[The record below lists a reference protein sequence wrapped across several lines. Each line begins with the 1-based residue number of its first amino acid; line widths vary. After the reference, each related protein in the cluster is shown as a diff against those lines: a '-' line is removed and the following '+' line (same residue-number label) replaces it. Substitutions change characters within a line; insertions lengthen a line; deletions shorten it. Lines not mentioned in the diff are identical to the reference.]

1 VFVEN
6 LKDSAFLLKSNKMRK
21 ALEKKGKSFLIRI
34 LRLLLR
40 NKPVQDKVDLSA
52 VKKILVIRQDNRI
65 GNLVLTTPLLL
76 ALRKS
81 FPRAKLSFLS
91 SSVSAEV
98 FSGSKLIDELL
109 VLEKKR
115 YIRNPFAFLS
125 QILSLR
131 RKGFDLAF
139 DCSDESYLSFGHGM
153 WIYLSRAKYR
163 VGHKREKS
171 DLFLNIEVPPANH
184 TRHAADMH
192 LDLLKFLIPGISDEL
207 PLLEVKKE
215 EKEYIRNY
223 LEKMGITN
231 DDFLVGINLGG
242 TGEKRWEI
250 KNFIELGEWIKEK
263 EDVKLI
269 YIWGPEEKELVKNLK
284 ITGILPEIQPL
295 PKLSALLQRCNL
307 FISSDSGIMHL
318 ATSVGTPTLAI
329 FIHSDPQKFGPRGEK
344 DKIISKIDGEIELK
358 GVLEEACRMVK
369 ELSRMKGTKI
379 SVI

>member
-1 VFVEN
+1 
-6 LKDSAFLLKSNKMRK
+6 MRK
-21 ALEKKGKSFLIRI
+21 ALEKKGKSFLIQG

-81 FPRAKLSFLS
+81 FPQAKLSFLS

-98 FSGSKLIDELL
+98 FSGLKLIDELL

-115 YIRNPFAFLS
+115 YIRNPFAFIS
-125 QILSLR
+125 QIFSLR

-139 DCSDESYLSFGHGM
+139 DCSDENHLSFGHGM

-184 TRHAADMH
+184 TRHAIEMH
-192 LDLLKFLIPGISDEL
+192 LDLLRFLIPGISDEL
-207 PLLEVKKE
+207 PFLGAKKE

-223 LEKMGITN
+223 LEKMGIT
-231 DDFLVGINLGG
+231 DEDFLVGINLGG

-250 KNFIELGEWIKEK
+250 RNFIELGNWLREREN
-263 EDVKLI
+263 VKLI

-284 ITGILPEIQPL
+284 ISEVLPEILPL

-329 FIHSDPQKFGPRGEK
+329 FIHSDPQKFGPRGK
-344 DKIISKIDGEIELK
+344 GDRVISALDGKLEIEEVLK
-358 GVLEEACRMVK
+358 EAEKMIR
-369 ELSRMKGTKI
+369 ELYEGKQIKMKTI
-379 SVI
+379 

>member
-1 VFVEN
+1 
-6 LKDSAFLLKSNKMRK
+6 MRK
-21 ALEKKGKSFLIRI
+21 TLEKKGKSFLIQV
-34 LRLLLR
+34 LKLLFR
-40 NKPVQDKVDLSA
+40 NKPVHGKADLSSIE
-52 VKKILVIRQDNRI
+52 KILVIRQDDRI

-81 FPRAKLSFLS
+81 FPQARLSFLS
-91 SSVSAEV
+91 SNVSAEV

-115 YIRNPFAFLS
+115 YIRNPFAFIS
-125 QILSLR
+125 QIFSLR

-139 DCSDESYLSFGHGM
+139 DCSDENHLSFGHGM
-153 WIYLSRAKYR
+153 WIYLSGAKYR

-171 DLFLNIEVPPANH
+171 DLFLNIEVPPVKY
-184 TRHAADMH
+184 TRHAIDMH

-207 PLLEVKKE
+207 PFLGVKKE

-231 DDFLVGINLGG
+231 EDSLIGINLGG

-250 KNFIELGEWIKEK
+250 KNFIELGEWIKER
-263 EDVKLI
+263 ENVKVI
-269 YIWGPEEKELVKNLK
+269 YIWGPEEKELIKNLK
-284 ITGILPEIQPL
+284 ISEVLPEILPL
-295 PKLSALLQRCNL
+295 PELSALLQRCNL

-318 ATSVGTPTLAI
+318 STAVGTPTLAI
-329 FIHSDPQKFGPRGEK
+329 FIQSDPVKFGPKGDK
-344 DKIISKIDGEIELK
+344 DKIISKINGKIELK
-358 GVLEEACRMVK
+358 TILEEACRMVK

>member
-1 VFVEN
+1 
-6 LKDSAFLLKSNKMRK
+6 MRK
-21 ALEKKGKSFLIRI
+21 TLEKKGKSFLIQV
-34 LRLLLR
+34 LKLLFR
-40 NKPVQDKVDLSA
+40 NKPVHGKADLSSIE
-52 VKKILVIRQDNRI
+52 KILVIRQDDRI

-81 FPRAKLSFLS
+81 FPQARLSFLS
-91 SSVSAEV
+91 SNVSAEV

-115 YIRNPFAFLS
+115 YIRNPFAFIS

-139 DCSDESYLSFGHGM
+139 DCSDENHLSFGHGM
-153 WIYLSRAKYR
+153 WIYLSGAKYR

-184 TRHAADMH
+184 TRHATDMH
-192 LDLLKFLIPGISDEL
+192 LDLLRFLIPGISDEL
-207 PLLEVKKE
+207 PFLEVKKE

-223 LEKMGITN
+223 LEKMRIKGE
-231 DDFLVGINLGG
+231 DFLVGINLGG

-250 KNFIELGEWIKEK
+250 RHFIELGKCLNEREN
-263 EDVKLI
+263 VKLI

-284 ITGILPEIQPL
+284 ISEVLPEILPL
-295 PKLSALLQRCNL
+295 PKLSVLLQRCNL

-329 FIHSDPQKFGPRGEK
+329 FIHSDPQKFGPRGKK

-358 GVLEEACRMVK
+358 EVLEEACRMVK